1 MEKMVRFTGLCCAHC
16 AAKLEKKLN
25 KIKGLDATMSFVS
38 SKILFEYEAEEKFEE
53 AIALCKKEYP
63 DMELAYDK

>member
-1 MEKMVRFTGLCCAHC
+1 MEKIVRFTGLCCAHC

-38 SKILFEYEAEEKFEE
+38 AKILFEYEKDELFDQ

-63 DMELAYDK
+63 DMELSYDK

>member
-38 SKILFEYEAEEKFEE
+38 SKILFEYETEDKLLEGL
-53 AIALCKKEYP
+53 ALCKKEYP
-63 DMELAYDK
+63 DMELIYDK